1 MAQRMIVNVEDVLAA
16 ITERRTI
23 NHVPLK
29 NIAWHY
35 KGKEFPIAEALIEEW
50 AFTGMNNVDFVDVE
64 IREHLP
70 DEEIPFGIGY
80 LRRISC
86 GIVCTRIGACD
97 IIEVLMQF
105 KCKYQQW
112 EFPGGKLD
120 GVETARDCAQREL
133 LEETGLETEQ
143 LYQEQYL
150 DHRNEF
156 GCVMFH
162 APLHLMKQTTPM
174 LMEPHKHSAL
184 DWFPIGQLP
193 TPMTDDSTASVEEG
207 ILESVRKYY
216 GSVYATKR

>member
-16 ITERRTI
+16 IDERRRI
-23 NHVPLK
+23 NHGPLK
-29 NIAWHY
+29 EIAWHY
-35 KGKEFPIAEALIEEW
+35 KGQEIPITEALIEEW
-50 AFTGMNNVDFVDVE
+50 GFTGLINTDFVDRV
-64 IREHLP
+64 IRDCLP
-70 DEEIPFGIGY
+70 EGEVTM
-80 LRRISC
+80 RRISC
-86 GIVCTRIGACD
+86 GIVCTRVSAYD
-97 IIEVLMQF
+97 VIEVLMQF
-105 KCKYQQW
+105 KCKFQQW

-120 GVETARDCAQREL
+120 GVETASECAQREL

-143 LYQEQYL
+143 LYQEQYI
-150 DHRNEF
+150 DHRDEF

-162 APLHLMKQTTPM
+162 APLHLMKQTTPK